1 MLLLKL
7 LGTLLGEGQCHLAS
21 CDFFKIF
28 FFFYRAEYH
37 REAGCLLCLHEAL
50 TFLSHYS
57 YQQAKAETTIG
68 VTTQTRY

>member
-28 FFFYRAEYH
+28 FFFTE
-37 REAGCLLCLHEAL
+37 
-50 TFLSHYS
+50 LSITGKLAVCCACMKH
-57 YQQAKAETTIG
+57 
-68 VTTQTRY
+68 